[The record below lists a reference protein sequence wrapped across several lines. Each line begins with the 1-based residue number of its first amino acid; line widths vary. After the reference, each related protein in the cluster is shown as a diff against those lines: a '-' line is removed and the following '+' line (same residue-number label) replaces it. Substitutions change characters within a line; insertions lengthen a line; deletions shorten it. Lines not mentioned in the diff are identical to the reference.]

1 MHAKF
6 GKREKA
12 NREDIRTY
20 SSPLME
26 EIISFGD
33 QPIQVVLT
41 VKIKNVEDLVPMS
54 GKSIEGDGLR
64 KLKSLPQG

>member
-1 MHAKF
+1 
-6 GKREKA
+6 
-12 NREDIRTY
+12 
-20 SSPLME
+20 ME